1 MTGALRIGELAR
13 ATGLTVRTL
22 RHYEAVGLLEPVER
36 SESGY
41 RLYRAKDAERL
52 YAIVALRRLGLTLA
66 EIRSA
71 LAPDTGHLR
80 AMVLRHLG
88 EVRRRLVLLGEL
100 EGALER
106 LQGELDPAQAPS
118 LAELCELVRLTA
130 EAPPPRRLGDEP
142 AAIRALADPTSA
154 LIFDRLHRHGPATV
168 SALARAIG
176 EAPADV
182 ERRVEE
188 LARHRF
194 VERQGERAGAWRA
207 VSADLRLPQVERTP
221 ESDEVARSWFEP
233 GLRALARFVEDEDE
247 WAESAT
253 LSHAMLHLTRDELER
268 FGAEYVALVRRYGRP
283 VEQAPRGARMTTALL
298 FAFPRDD

>member
-1 MTGALRIGELAR
+1 M
-13 ATGLTVRTL
+13 
-22 RHYEAVGLLEPVER
+22 
-36 SESGY
+36 
-41 RLYRAKDAERL
+41 
-52 YAIVALRRLGLTLA
+52 
-66 EIRSA
+66 
-71 LAPDTGHLR
+71 
-80 AMVLRHLG
+80 
-88 EVRRRLVLLGEL
+88 
-100 EGALER
+100 
-106 LQGELDPAQAPS
+106 
-118 LAELCELVRLTA
+118 RLTA

-182 ERRVEE
+182 ERHVEE